1 MNNRWA
7 GADSTAGRPRS
18 LDNAVCTAS
27 RDGQATAGPALTPTG
42 GRPAACTV
50 VAPDRAATSAAN
62 LTACIPLSYQ
72 RTSVEVVRENKQ
84 QQKKNVRRG
93 AGHGAEVVGRGGDD

>member
-27 RDGQATAGPALTPTG
+27 RDGQATAGPATTPTG

-72 RTSVEVVRENKQ
+72 RTSVEVVRDVDRRHGVV
-84 QQKKNVRRG
+84 VRLG
-93 AGHGAEVVGRGGDD
+93 AMIIEG